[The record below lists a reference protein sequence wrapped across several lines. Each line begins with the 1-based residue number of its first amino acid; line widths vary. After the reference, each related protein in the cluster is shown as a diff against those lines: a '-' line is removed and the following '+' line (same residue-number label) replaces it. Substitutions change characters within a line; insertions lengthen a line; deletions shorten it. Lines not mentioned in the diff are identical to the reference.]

1 MDFVIYMTMAIFVIS
16 FAYILFEMTPQPKK
30 KSIYERFTA
39 STSQQDIQP
48 TTSLPPPVS
57 PGCDPKKS
65 PWFDHRIIGF
75 CEDERITTP
84 GRLIIPN
91 VSVPSVG
98 GEIFATCIN
107 E

>member
-1 MDFVIYMTMAIFVIS
+1 MAIFVIGL
-16 FAYILFEMTPQPKK
+16 AYILFKMTPPPKQ
-30 KSIYERFTA
+30 KSVYERFVSA
-39 STSQQDIQP
+39 FQEKDIGGDIQP
-48 TTSLPPPVS
+48 TSSPPPIP
-57 PGCDPKKS
+57 PGCEPKKS

-91 VSVPSVG
+91 ISTPSVA